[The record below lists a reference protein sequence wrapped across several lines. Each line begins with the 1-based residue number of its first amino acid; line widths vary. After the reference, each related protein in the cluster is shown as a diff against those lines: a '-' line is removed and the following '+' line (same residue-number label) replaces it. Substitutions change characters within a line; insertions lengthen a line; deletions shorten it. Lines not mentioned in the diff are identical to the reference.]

1 MLTAERFKNLNSH
14 MEEST
19 LELARTLEI
28 RLIQLSGFTT
38 EEANACY
45 FFSSI
50 GYKALKSSIDVINP

>member
-45 FFSSI
+45 FFLPLAT
-50 GYKALKSSIDVINP
+50 KH